1 MTKNVSLKLTKNVR
15 SDQKR
20 QSSAA
25 SALSKNCEKKIKI
38 IKIYFKN
45 NKIIKNFKKMQRLAR
60 FWHAVCWKK
69 DKPKGKVKKTSG
81 QIHYGFYNLLADA
94 ENFIFHL
101 NFKLRSYP
109 MKAIQKGFTLI
120 ELMIVIAILG
130 ILAVIAFPAYQD
142 YTIRAKVSE
151 GLNLAA
157 PAKLAVAE
165 TAASLGGLSGVTAAN
180 SGYTFP
186 TTGTKYVASIAIAN
200 GGAITVTT
208 KNTGATKQP
217 IFVLTPT
224 QANSESPVEWAC
236 TYKNSEAKHVPAN
249 CRTAAAGGASA

>member
-1 MTKNVSLKLTKNVR
+1 
-15 SDQKR
+15 
-20 QSSAA
+20 
-25 SALSKNCEKKIKI
+25 
-38 IKIYFKN
+38 
-45 NKIIKNFKKMQRLAR
+45 MQRLAR

-81 QIHYGFYNLLADA
+81 QIHYGFYNFLADA

-130 ILAVIAFPAYQD
+130 ILAIIAFPAYQD

-165 TAASLGGLSGVTAAN
+165 TAASLGGLNEVKADNT
-180 SGYTFP
+180 GYKFP
-186 TTGTKYVASIAIAN
+186 DAGTKYVKSIAIAQ
-200 GGAITVTT
+200 GGKITVTT
-208 KNTGATKQP
+208 KDTGADENP
-217 IFVLTPT
+217 VFILTPS
-224 QANSESPVEWAC
+224 QAGNKLENPIEWAC
-236 TYKNSEAKHVPAN
+236 NVSGGSPKHVPAN
-249 CRTAAAGGASA
+249 CRTKATATPAAPAGNSH

>member
-1 MTKNVSLKLTKNVR
+1 
-15 SDQKR
+15 
-20 QSSAA
+20 
-25 SALSKNCEKKIKI
+25 
-38 IKIYFKN
+38 
-45 NKIIKNFKKMQRLAR
+45 MQRLAR

-69 DKPKGKVKKTSG
+69 DKPKGKVNKTSG
-81 QIHYGFYNLLADA
+81 QIHYGFDNFLADA
-94 ENFIFHL
+94 EKHFIFHL

-165 TAASLGGLSGVTAAN
+165 TAASLGGLAKVTTDN
-180 SGYTFP
+180 TGYKFSA
-186 TTGTKYVASIAIAN
+186 TKYVSSIAIAN
-200 GGAITVTT
+200 GGAITIATQD
-208 KNTGATKQP
+208 TGANEDPVFDLK
-217 IFVLTPT
+217 PT
-224 QANSESPVEWAC
+224 QAKLEDPIKWDC
-236 TYKNSEAKHVPAN
+236 TYSAGSPKHVPAN
-249 CRTAAAGGASA
+249 CRTKGTAATAPTKPAASGAQQ

>member
-1 MTKNVSLKLTKNVR
+1 
-15 SDQKR
+15 
-20 QSSAA
+20 
-25 SALSKNCEKKIKI
+25 
-38 IKIYFKN
+38 
-45 NKIIKNFKKMQRLAR
+45 MQRLAR

-81 QIHYGFYNLLADA
+81 QIHYGFDNFLADA
-94 ENFIFHL
+94 EKHFIFHL

-120 ELMIVIAILG
+120 ELMLVIAILG
-130 ILAVIAFPAYQD
+130 ILAIIAFPAYQD

-165 TAASLGGLSGVTAAN
+165 TAASLGGLAKVKAAN

-186 TTGTKYVASIAIAN
+186 ANGTKYVASIAVGNN
-200 GGAITVTT
+200 GVITVTT
-208 KNTGATKQP
+208 KDTGAKVQP
-217 IFVLTPT
+217 VFTLTPA
-224 QANSESPVEWAC
+224 QADL
-236 TYKNSEAKHVPAN
+236 EAPINWTCLATAGDQKHVPAN
-249 CRTAAAGGASA
+249 CRPEPKP

>member
-1 MTKNVSLKLTKNVR
+1 M
-15 SDQKR
+15 
-20 QSSAA
+20 QS
-25 SALSKNCEKKIKI
+25 
-38 IKIYFKN
+38 
-45 NKIIKNFKKMQRLAR
+45 LAR

-81 QIHYGFYNLLADA
+81 QIHYGFDNFLADA
-94 ENFIFHL
+94 EKHFIFHL

-165 TAASLGGLSGVTAAN
+165 TATALGGLKEVTATN
-180 SGYTFP
+180 TGYALP
-186 TTGTKYVASIAIAN
+186 DGGTTYVKSIEIAN
-200 GGAITVTT
+200 GGKITVTT
-208 KNTGATKQP
+208 QKTGAKEDPVFT
-217 IFVLTPT
+217 LTPA
-224 QANSESPVEWAC
+224 QAQIGSGQDAKANNEAPITWECKTKAGSP
-236 TYKNSEAKHVPAN
+236 KHVPAN
-249 CRTAAAGGASA
+249 CRTKDA

>member
-1 MTKNVSLKLTKNVR
+1 
-15 SDQKR
+15 
-20 QSSAA
+20 
-25 SALSKNCEKKIKI
+25 
-38 IKIYFKN
+38 
-45 NKIIKNFKKMQRLAR
+45 MQRLAR

-69 DKPKGKVKKTSG
+69 DKPKGKVNKTSG
-81 QIHYGFYNLLADA
+81 QIHYGFANFLADA
-94 ENFIFHL
+94 EKHFIFHL

-186 TTGTKYVASIAIAN
+186 TAGTKYVKSIEIAN
-200 GGAITVTT
+200 GGKITVTT
-208 KNTGATKQP
+208 KDTGATKQP
-217 IFVLTPT
+217 VFILTPT
-224 QANSESPVEWAC
+224 QAKSEDPVEWAC
-236 TYKNSEAKHVPAN
+236 TYQNSEAKHVPAN
-249 CRTAAAGGASA
+249 CRTAATAAPAAATGNSH

>member
-1 MTKNVSLKLTKNVR
+1 
-15 SDQKR
+15 
-20 QSSAA
+20 
-25 SALSKNCEKKIKI
+25 
-38 IKIYFKN
+38 
-45 NKIIKNFKKMQRLAR
+45 MQRLAR

-81 QIHYGFYNLLADA
+81 QIHYGFDNFLADA
-94 ENFIFHL
+94 EKHFIFHL

-165 TAASLGGLSGVTAAN
+165 TAASLGGLDAVTADN
-180 SGYTFP
+180 TGYKFP
-186 TTGTKYVASIAIAN
+186 DSGTKYVKSIAIAAK
-200 GGAITVTT
+200 GVITVTT
-208 KNTGATKQP
+208 KDTGADENPVFT
-217 IFVLTPT
+217 LTPS
-224 QANSESPVEWAC
+224 QASSKLENPIEWAC
-236 TYKNSEAKHVPAN
+236 NYKWGSPKHVPAN
-249 CRTAAAGGASA
+249 CRTKATTAAGS

>member
-1 MTKNVSLKLTKNVR
+1 M
-15 SDQKR
+15 
-20 QSSAA
+20 QS
-25 SALSKNCEKKIKI
+25 
-38 IKIYFKN
+38 
-45 NKIIKNFKKMQRLAR
+45 LAR

-81 QIHYGFYNLLADA
+81 QIHYGFDNFLADA
-94 ENFIFHL
+94 EKHFIFHL

-165 TAASLGGLSGVTAAN
+165 TAASLGGLAKVKAAN

-186 TTGTKYVASIAIAN
+186 AGGTKYVASIAIAD
-200 GGAITVTT
+200 GGKITVTT
-208 KNTGATKQP
+208 KDTGATTQP
-217 IFVLTPT
+217 VFELKPDQTNP
-224 QANSESPVEWAC
+224 ESPITWTCKATTGEQ
-236 TYKNSEAKHVPAN
+236 KHVPAN
-249 CRTAAAGGASA
+249 CRDENAKPAAAAGTSHS

>member
-1 MTKNVSLKLTKNVR
+1 
-15 SDQKR
+15 
-20 QSSAA
+20 
-25 SALSKNCEKKIKI
+25 
-38 IKIYFKN
+38 
-45 NKIIKNFKKMQRLAR
+45 MQRLAR

-81 QIHYGFYNLLADA
+81 QIHYGFDNFLADA
-94 ENFIFHL
+94 EKHFIFHL

-165 TAASLGGLSGVTAAN
+165 TAASLGGLKEVTADN
-180 SGYTFP
+180 TGYKFP
-186 TTGTKYVASIAIAN
+186 TSGTKYVKSIAIAAE
-200 GGAITVTT
+200 GVITVTT
-208 KNTGATKQP
+208 QKTGADTDP
-217 IFVLTPT
+217 VFVLTPS
-224 QANSESPVEWAC
+224 QADKKLENPVEWAC
-236 TYKNSEAKHVPAN
+236 TYSKGSPKHVPAN
-249 CRTAAAGGASA
+249 CRTAAATTAPQQ